1 MTKNKPAKGMMPF
14 LLKRLLV
21 EWKYLVLS
29 IISLILIALMQFI
42 TPQINKTIFDEVIIN
57 KDLSLLSSQIALLL
71 GVTLLLGL
79 LNYFSSYV
87 MTYLSQSTLISFKN
101 DIYQHLLN
109 QDFKFFETSK
119 TGDLMTRINSDVRTI
134 QDLISSSS
142 LSLVA
147 SIFTFVLVL
156 SFMFAQNWQM
166 SLLIVMTFPVL
177 FSLNKTYARK
187 MKATHRK
194 SRTLGSKVSQHLQT
208 SLSSVLLIKNFT
220 LEKSS
225 LQEYKDL
232 NQESFDYSLEA
243 TKLSSK
249 FNPMINF
256 VTTLATA
263 IVLGYGSYSVI
274 KGTMTSGEVI
284 AYLAY
289 LRMIQGPIRSF
300 SSMSNKIQQ
309 ASVSFERIRELLD
322 VEASIVSK
330 ENAQAVPM
338 LKEGISFSNVGFSYD
353 NNKEILKNINLR
365 LNHGQVTALVGSSGS
380 GKSTL
385 TKLLSRLYDPSSGDI
400 LIEGLSLKDLNLKD
414 LRNHV
419 GIVSQDIQLIDGSL
433 RDNILLGDANAS
445 EEDLI
450 RVTQFAQIY
459 DFIQSLPQGFD
470 TQVGERGIKLSGGEK
485 QRISIARVF
494 LKNAPILILDEATAS
509 LDNESERGVQKA
521 LDTLIKDK
529 TCLVIAHRLSTIH
542 NADKI
547 VVMDH
552 GAIVEEGSHK
562 ELIKKKGRYND
573 LYQAQFA

>member
-1 MTKNKPAKGMMPF
+1 MIPF

-400 LIEGLSLKDLNLKD
+400 LIEGLSLKDLNLED

-542 NADKI
+542 NAHKI